1 METGTMRDRGRPR
14 VAQCGWKY
22 PRVCALR
29 LTTDDD
35 QQLEALQHQYGIRRS
50 ALLRRAPRQFLAAET
65 QGVKHKV
72 SEGRRQS

>member
-1 METGTMRDRGRPR
+1 
-14 VAQCGWKY
+14 
-22 PRVCALR
+22 

-50 ALLRRAPRQFLAAET
+50 ALLRRALRQFLAAET